1 ATVTVSYD
9 GAPKFE
15 RIAGTEVYSG
25 MNASTTVL
33 RIHDRYYVCDNAVW
47 YEGNAPDG
55 PWTVST
61 HVPAEVNDIPPSDP
75 NYRVRYVYIYDHT
88 PEVVFTGYTPGY
100 LGSYV
105 QAGTVIYGTG
115 YYYNPW
121 HSTYWYPRP
130 YTWGFNMH
138 YNPWYGWGFGASWGY
153 NWFYPSWNYYG
164 YYRPYSWGWWG
175 PYAYCPPVATWYG
188 HGHYDHGYHG
198 TRYYGH
204 RPSMASRSEGSGRLM
219 GDQRQAVRTTDLYTN
234 HRTPGV
240 RPSET
245 NLAAR
250 TPVERTPMATDKARN
265 ERDMQPIRTDH
276 FTDSQGN
283 VYRNKDGRTEE
294 LRDGRWTNVAP
305 SRTLDRQAPA
315 AKEQRE
321 RSPVTPQ
328 RTPAIERAPQQPTGT
343 QRDRNV
349 QPTVPDRTRT
359 APVIIQ

>member
-1 ATVTVSYD
+1 
-9 GAPKFE
+9 
-15 RIAGTEVYSG
+15 
-25 MNASTTVL
+25 
-33 RIHDRYYVCDNAVW
+33 
-47 YEGNAPDG
+47 
-55 PWTVST
+55 
-61 HVPAEVNDIPPSDP
+61 
-75 NYRVRYVYIYDHT
+75 
-88 PEVVFTGYTPGY
+88 
-100 LGSYV
+100 
-105 QAGTVIYGTG
+105 
-115 YYYNPW
+115 
-121 HSTYWYPRP
+121 
-130 YTWGFNMH
+130 
-138 YNPWYGWGFGASWGY
+138 
-153 NWFYPSWNYYG
+153 
-164 YYRPYSWGWWG
+164 
-175 PYAYCPPVATWYG
+175 
-188 HGHYDHGYHG
+188 
-198 TRYYGH
+198 
-204 RPSMASRSEGSGRLM
+204 
-219 GDQRQAVRTTDLYTN
+219 QRQAVRTTDLYTN

-359 APVIIQ
+359 APVIIQQERSRGEQRVNDYRGYQQDRRATPTPPRTAPPTRTAPP